1 MKKQSV
7 VIIAIAT
14 LVFLGITDPANAST
28 TLLQTNDYVGI
39 TFWIVSMGMLAGA
52 VFFFLERNTIAVA
65 WRASVTVAGLVCF
78 IAFVH
83 YIYIRNIWVTTGDV
97 PTAYR
102 YVDWLITIPMQT
114 IEFYLILA
122 AVRKVSDSIFWRLLI
137 ASLIMLIGGYLG
149 EAGYIQAFVGFIILT
164 AGWLYILFELF
175 SGEASRVA
183 SKGGNRPLS
192 NAFATMRMIV
202 TIGWAIY
209 PLGYLLSHLSG
220 GIDPST
226 LNIIYNL
233 ADLVNK
239 LAFGLIIWV
248 AAMQNTSSRR

>member
-1 MKKQSV
+1 
-7 VIIAIAT
+7 
-14 LVFLGITDPANAST
+14 
-28 TLLQTNDYVGI
+28 
-39 TFWIVSMGMLAGA
+39 MGMLAGA
-52 VFFFLERNTIAVA
+52 VFFFLERNTVTVA
-65 WRASVTVAGLVCF
+65 WRASITVAGLVCL

-83 YIYIRNIWVTTGDV
+83 YIYIRNIWVITGDV

-137 ASLIMLIGGYLG
+137 ASLTMLIGGYLG
-149 EAGYIQAFVGFIILT
+149 EAGYIQAFVGFIILI
-164 AGWLYILFELF
+164 AGWIYILFELF
-175 SGEASRVA
+175 SGEAGRAA

-192 NAFATMRMIV
+192 NAFASMRMIV

-209 PLGYLLSHLSG
+209 PLGYLFGHLSS

-233 ADLVNK
+233 ADFVNK
-239 LAFGLIIWV
+239 LAFGLIIWA

>member
-1 MKKQSV
+1 MKKWSIV
-7 VIIAIAT
+7 VIAA
-14 LVFLGITDPANAST
+14 LAFLGITNPANAAT
-28 TLLQTNDYVGI
+28 VLLQTNDFVGI

-65 WRASVTVAGLVCF
+65 WRASVTVAGLVCL

-114 IEFYLILA
+114 IAFYLILT
-122 AVRKVSDSIFWRLLI
+122 AVRKVSDAIFWRFLI
-137 ASLIMLIGGYLG
+137 ASLTMLIGGYLG

>member
-1 MKKQSV
+1 MKKWSIV
-7 VIIAIAT
+7 VIVALAFWCIIN
-14 LVFLGITDPANAST
+14 PANAAT
-28 TLLQTNDYVGI
+28 VLLQMNDSVGT

-52 VFFFLERNTIAVA
+52 VFFFLERNTVAVA

-97 PTAYR
+97 STSYR

-137 ASLIMLIGGYLG
+137 ASLTMLIGGYLG
-149 EAGYIQAFVGFIILT
+149 EAGYIQAFVGFIILI
-164 AGWLYILFELF
+164 AGWIYILFELF
-175 SGEASRVA
+175 SGEAGRAA

-192 NAFATMRMIV
+192 NAFAAMRMIV
-202 TIGWAIY
+202 AIGWTIY
-209 PLGYLLSHLSG
+209 PLGYLLGHLSG
-220 GIDPST
+220 GIDSNT

-233 ADLVNK
+233 ADFVNK
-239 LAFGLIIWV
+239 LAFGLVIWV

>member
-1 MKKQSV
+1 MKKWSIV
-7 VIIAIAT
+7 VIVALAFWCIIN
-14 LVFLGITDPANAST
+14 PANAAT
-28 TLLQTNDYVGI
+28 VLLQMNDSVGT

-52 VFFFLERNTIAVA
+52 VFFFLERNTVTVA
-65 WRASVTVAGLVCF
+65 WRASITVAGLVCL

-83 YIYIRNIWVTTGDV
+83 YIYIRNIWVITGDV

-137 ASLIMLIGGYLG
+137 ASLTMLIGGYLG
-149 EAGYIQAFVGFIILT
+149 EAGYIQAFVGFIILI
-164 AGWLYILFELF
+164 AGWIYILFELF
-175 SGEASRVA
+175 SGEASKAV
-183 SKGGNRPLS
+183 SKCGNKPLS
-192 NAFATMRMIV
+192 NAFAAMRMIV

-209 PLGYLLSHLSG
+209 PLGYLLGHLSG
-220 GIDPST
+220 GIDSNT

-233 ADLVNK
+233 ADFVNK
-239 LAFGLIIWV
+239 LAFGLVIWV

>member
-1 MKKQSV
+1 MKKRSIA
-7 VIIAIAT
+7 VIAA
-14 LVFLGITDPANAST
+14 LAFWGITNPANAAT
-28 TLLQTNDYVGI
+28 VLLQTNDFVGI

-114 IEFYLILA
+114 IVFYLILR

-137 ASLIMLIGGYLG
+137 ASLTMLIGGYLG
-149 EAGYIQAFVGFIILT
+149 EAGYIQAFIGFIILT
-164 AGWLYILFELF
+164 AGWIYILFELF
-175 SGEASRVA
+175 SGEAGKAA
-183 SKGGNRPLS
+183 SKSGNKPLS
-192 NAFATMRMIV
+192 NAFAAMRMIV
-202 TIGWAIY
+202 TIGWVIY
-209 PLGYLLSHLSG
+209 PLGYLFGHLFG
-220 GIDPST
+220 AIDSNT
-226 LNIIYNL
+226 LNVIYNL
-233 ADLVNK
+233 ADFVNK
-239 LAFGLIIWV
+239 LVFGLVIWTV
-248 AAMQNTSSRR
+248 AMKNTSSRR

>member
-1 MKKQSV
+1 MKKQIVV
-7 VIIAIAT
+7 VIAA
-14 LVFLGITDPANAST
+14 LAFLGVTDLANAAT
-28 TLLQTNDYVGI
+28 VLLQTNDPVGI
-39 TFWIVSMGMLAGA
+39 TFWIVSMGMLVGA

-65 WRASVTVAGLVCF
+65 WRTSITVAGLVCL

-137 ASLIMLIGGYLG
+137 ASLTMLIGGYLG
-149 EAGYIQAFVGFIILT
+149 EAGYIQAFVGFIILI
-164 AGWLYILFELF
+164 AGWIYILFELF
-175 SGEASRVA
+175 SGEAGRVA

-192 NAFATMRMIV
+192 NAFAAMRMIV

-209 PLGYLLSHLSG
+209 PLGYLFGYLSG
-220 GIDPST
+220 GIDSNT
-226 LNIIYNL
+226 LNITYNL
-233 ADLVNK
+233 ADFVNK
-239 LAFGLIIWV
+239 LAFGLVIWV
-248 AAMQNTSSRR
+248 AAMQNTSSKR

>member
-1 MKKQSV
+1 MKRWSIV
-7 VIIAIAT
+7 AIAA
-14 LVFLGITDPANAST
+14 LVFFGITNPANAVT
-28 TLLQTNDYVGI
+28 VLLQTNDPVGI

-65 WRASVTVAGLVCF
+65 WRASITVAGLVCF

-122 AVRKVSDSIFWRLLI
+122 AVRKVSDTIFWRFLI
-137 ASLIMLIGGYLG
+137 ASLTMLIGGYLG
-149 EAGYIQAFVGFIILT
+149 EAGYVQVFVSFIILI
-164 AGWLYILFELF
+164 AGWIYILFELF
-175 SGEASRVA
+175 SGEAGRMA
-183 SKGGNRPLS
+183 SKSGNRPLS
-192 NAFATMRMIV
+192 NAFASMRMIV
-202 TIGWAIY
+202 AIGWVIY
-209 PLGYLLSHLSG
+209 PLGYLLGHLSG
-220 GIDPST
+220 GTDPNT
-226 LNIIYNL
+226 LNVIYNL
-233 ADLVNK
+233 ADFVNK
-239 LAFGLIIWV
+239 LAFGLVIWA

>member
-1 MKKQSV
+1 MKRWSIV
-7 VIIAIAT
+7 AIAA
-14 LVFLGITDPANAST
+14 LVFFGITSSANAAT
-28 TLLQTNDYVGI
+28 VPLQVNDPVGI

-52 VFFFLERNTIAVA
+52 VFFFLERNTVAAA
-65 WRASVTVAGLVCF
+65 WRPSVTVAGLVCF

-97 PTAYR
+97 PTSYR

-114 IEFYLILA
+114 IEFYLMLA

-137 ASLIMLIGGYLG
+137 ASLTMLTGGYLG
-149 EAGYIQAFVGFIILT
+149 EAGYIQAFVGFIILI
-164 AGWLYILFELF
+164 AGWIYILFELF
-175 SGEASRVA
+175 SGEAGRAA

-192 NAFATMRMIV
+192 NAFAAMRMIV
-202 TIGWAIY
+202 AIGWTIY
-209 PLGYLLSHLSG
+209 PLGYLLGHLSG
-220 GIDPST
+220 GIDSNT

-233 ADLVNK
+233 VDFVNK
-239 LAFGLIIWV
+239 LAFGLIIWI

>member
-1 MKKQSV
+1 MKRHSV
-7 VIIAIAT
+7 VVIAT
-14 LVFLGITDPANAST
+14 LSFLGITNPANAAT
-28 TLLQTNDYVGI
+28 ALLQANDFVGI
-39 TFWIVSMGMLAGA
+39 TFWIVSMVMLVGA
-52 VFFFLERNTIAVA
+52 VFFFLERNTVAVA
-65 WRASVTVAGLVCF
+65 WRASVTVAGLVCL

-102 YVDWLITIPMQT
+102 YIDWLITIPMQT

-137 ASLIMLIGGYLG
+137 ASLTMLIGGYLG
-149 EAGYIQAFVGFIILT
+149 EAGYIQAFVGFIILI
-164 AGWLYILFELF
+164 AGWIYILFELF
-175 SGEASRVA
+175 SGEAGRAA

-192 NAFATMRMIV
+192 NAFAAMRMIV
-202 TIGWAIY
+202 AIGWTIY
-209 PLGYLLSHLSG
+209 PLGYLLGHLSG
-220 GIDPST
+220 GIDSNT

-233 ADLVNK
+233 ADFVNK
-239 LAFGLIIWV
+239 LAFGLVIWV

>member
-1 MKKQSV
+1 MKKRSIV
-7 VIIAIAT
+7 VIAVLA
-14 LVFLGITDPANAST
+14 FLGITNPANAAA
-28 TLLQTNDYVGI
+28 TLLQTNDFVGI

-52 VFFFLERNTIAVA
+52 AFFFLERNTTAVA
-65 WRASVTVAGLVCF
+65 WRASVTVAGLVCL

-83 YIYIRNIWVTTGDV
+83 YVYIRNIWVTTGAV
-97 PTAYR
+97 PAAYR

-114 IEFYLILA
+114 IEFYLILS
-122 AVRKVSDSIFWRLLI
+122 AVRKISYSIFWRLLI

-149 EAGYIQAFVGFIILT
+149 EAGYIQAFVGFIILI
-164 AGWLYILFELF
+164 AGWIYILFELF
-175 SGEASRVA
+175 SGEAGKAA

-192 NAFATMRMIV
+192 NAFAAMRMIV

-209 PLGYLLSHLSG
+209 PLGYLFGFLSN
-220 GIDPST
+220 GINPNT

-233 ADLVNK
+233 ADFVNK

>member
-1 MKKQSV
+1 MKRWSIV
-7 VIIAIAT
+7 AIAV
-14 LVFLGITDPANAST
+14 LVFFGITSSANAAT
-28 TLLQTNDYVGI
+28 VLLQVNDPVGI

-137 ASLIMLIGGYLG
+137 ASLTMLIGGYLG
-149 EAGYIQAFVGFIILT
+149 EAGYIQAFVGFIILI
-164 AGWLYILFELF
+164 AGWIYILFELF
-175 SGEASRVA
+175 SGDASKAA

-192 NAFATMRMIV
+192 NAFAAMRMIV

-233 ADLVNK
+233 
-239 LAFGLIIWV
+239 
-248 AAMQNTSSRR
+248 